1 MHQLVNDYH
10 IAVPTAFYV
19 DEEMNTGATLQ
30 HVMNLYGQGVRSV
43 LVCGT
48 TGEQHSLSL
57 AEKLQLLEAI
67 NRSAAIPADLEI
79 IFGVASIRQKEAVVL
94 AEAVNASAKISGV
107 MLGFP
112 PYIIPSQREAAIY
125 VQAIAA
131 AVDKPIILYNN
142 PRRTAFNLELEIFS
156 ELLRLPNIVGI
167 KEAGDSERIPELLAA
182 SDGKIAV
189 YAGGEIDLDKKIKLG
204 VTRLSSMTGN
214 LYPKEVEAYF
224 VGLMQDDPDQDSSVA
239 IEAEIGKVFAANP
252 IVYLKN
258 ELTRRTTAD
267 MGSARSPIGN

>member
-1 MHQLVNDYH
+1 M
-10 IAVPTAFYV
+10 
-19 DEEMNTGATLQ
+19 
-30 HVMNLYGQGVRSV
+30 
-43 LVCGT
+43 
-48 TGEQHSLSL
+48 
-57 AEKLQLLEAI
+57 LEAI

-131 AVDKPIILYNN
+131 VVDKPIILYNN
-142 PRRTAFNLELEIFS
+142 PRRTAFNLELETFS
-156 ELLRLPNIVGI
+156 ELLNVPNIVGI
-167 KEAGDSERIPELLAA
+167 KEAGDSDRIPALLAD
-182 SDGKIAV
+182 SDRKIAV
-189 YAGGEIDLDKKIKLG
+189 YAGGEIDLEKKIKLG
-204 VTRLSSMTGN
+204 VTRLFSMTGN

-224 VGLMQDDPDQDSSVA
+224 AGLMQGDPDQDSSVA
-239 IEAEIGKVFAANP
+239 IESEIGKVFAANP

-258 ELTRRTTAD
+258 EITKRTTAD

>member
-1 MHQLVNDYH
+1 MHELVNNYH
-10 IAVPTAFYV
+10 IAVPTAFFA
-19 DEEMNTGATLQ
+19 DEEINTEATLQ

-43 LVCGT
+43 LICGT

-57 AEKLQLLEAI
+57 TEKLQLLDAI
-67 NRSAAIPADLEI
+67 NRNAAIPADLEI
-79 IFGVASIRQKEAVVL
+79 IFGVASIRQKEAVLL
-94 AEAVNASAKISGV
+94 AEAVNASAKIKGV

-112 PYIIPSQREAAIY
+112 PYIMPSQREAVIY

-142 PRRTAFNLELEIFS
+142 PRRTAFNLELETFS
-156 ELLRLPNIVGI
+156 ELMSLLNIVGI
-167 KEAGDSERIPELLAA
+167 KEAGDSDRIPALLAA
-182 SDGKIAV
+182 SDRKIAV
-189 YAGGEIDLDKKIKLG
+189 YAGGEIDLEKKIKLG

-224 VGLMQDDPDQDSSVA
+224 VGLMQGDPDQDSSVA

-258 ELTRRTTAD
+258 EITKRTTAD

>member
-1 MHQLVNDYH
+1 MHELVNNYH
-10 IAVPTAFYV
+10 IAVPTAFFA
-19 DEEMNTGATLQ
+19 DEEMNTEATMQ
-30 HVMNLYGQGVRSV
+30 HIMNLYGQGVRSV
-43 LVCGT
+43 LICGT

-57 AEKLQLLEAI
+57 AEKLRLLEAI
-67 NRSAAIPADLEI
+67 NRNEGIPADLEI
-79 IFGVASIRQKEAVVL
+79 IFGVAGIRQKEAVAL
-94 AEAVNASAKISGV
+94 AEAVNVSAKISGV

-112 PYIIPSQREAAIY
+112 PYIMPSQREAATY

-142 PRRTAFNLELEIFS
+142 PRRTAFNLELETFS
-156 ELLRLPNIVGI
+156 ELLNVPNIVGI
-167 KEAGDSERIPELLAA
+167 KEAGDSDRIPALLSV

-189 YAGGEIDLDKKIKLG
+189 YAGGEIDLSKKIKLG

-224 VGLMQDDPDQDSSVA
+224 VGLMQGDPEQDSSVA

-258 ELTRRTTAD
+258 EITKRTTAD
-267 MGSARSPIGN
+267 MGIARSPIGN